1 LCAVKISLNVQKN
14 LNDTSKNHSI
24 DRFNLDN
31 SESEWQRSNYSLYI
45 F

>member
-1 LCAVKISLNVQKN
+1 VQKN

-31 SESEWQRSNYSLYI
+31 SESE
-45 F
+45 